1 VAAEPLV
8 VLVPSYREDV
18 AVVRRTVRRHHP
30 SVGCA
35 YRSRDGGTAMD
46 ARQLTYFLTI
56 VEHLNFGRA
65 AEQLHLAQ
73 PSLSQAMGNLERE
86 LGVPLFH
93 RVGRGIV
100 LSDAGA
106 QLVEPARQVLR
117 DLDSAKAAVR
127 SAQGLQHGR
136 VELVS
141 MPSPGMEPLSTI
153 TRDFTAAY
161 PAMTVTAAAAFTP
174 EEVVQA
180 VKTGR
185 AEIGLLGAASS
196 PDTSGLRVLPVEDQA
211 LVLLS
216 PPEIPGRPAGGRS
229 RRTSGTMASVRRADL
244 AGMRLIVSKQGS
256 VMRQLVDEVR
266 ASGVDAQI
274 VVEVEHRTSIL
285 PMVLA
290 GIGHAVM
297 PSSWVPLARRAGAQ
311 VRHIEPPSVLRVAM
325 VARNAALTPAARAFT
340 ECVEGYAARGEQ
352 DHPA

>member
-1 VAAEPLV
+1 
-8 VLVPSYREDV
+8 
-18 AVVRRTVRRHHP
+18 
-30 SVGCA
+30 
-35 YRSRDGGTAMD
+35 MD
-46 ARQLTYFLTI
+46 ARQLTYFLAI

-65 AEQLHLAQ
+65 AERLHLAQ

-153 TRDFTAAY
+153 IRDFTAAY
-161 PAMTVTAAAAFTP
+161 PAMSVTADAAFTP
-174 EEVVQA
+174 EQVVQA
-180 VKTGR
+180 VKSGR

-216 PPEIPGRPAGGRS
+216 PPEGPDQPSGRRS
-229 RRTSGTMASVRRADL
+229 RRAKGKVAAIRRADL

-256 VMRQLVDEVR
+256 VMRQLVDEVL
-266 ASGVDAQI
+266 ASGVEAKI

-297 PSSWVPLARRAGAQ
+297 PSSWTPLAQRAGAH
-311 VRHIEPPSVLRVAM
+311 VRHIEPPSVLCISM
-325 VARNAALTPAARAFT
+325 VARNAALTPAARAFV
-340 ECVEGYAARGEQ
+340 ECVEGYVARRKQER
-352 DHPA
+352 PA

>member
-1 VAAEPLV
+1 
-8 VLVPSYREDV
+8 
-18 AVVRRTVRRHHP
+18 
-30 SVGCA
+30 
-35 YRSRDGGTAMD
+35 MD
-46 ARQLTYFLTI
+46 ARQLTYFLAI

-73 PSLSQAMGNLERE
+73 PSLSQAMSNLERE

-117 DLDSAKAAVR
+117 GLDSAKAAVQ

-141 MPSPGMEPLSTI
+141 TPSPGLEPLSTI
-153 TRDFTAAY
+153 IGDFSAAY
-161 PAMTVTAAAAFTP
+161 PAMSVTADAAFTP

-196 PDTSGLRVLPVEDQA
+196 PDTTGLRVLPVEEQE

-216 PPEIPGRPAGGRS
+216 PPDSPDRP
-229 RRTSGTMASVRRADL
+229 SGTKRRRPTGKVASLRRADL
-244 AGMRLIVSKQGS
+244 AGMRLIVSKPGS
-256 VMRQLVDEVR
+256 VMRQLVDEVL

-297 PSSWVPLARRAGAQ
+297 PSSWSPLAQRAGAR
-311 VRHIEPPSVLRVAM
+311 VRNIEPPSVLRIAM
-325 VARNAALTPAARAFT
+325 VSRDAALTPAARAFI
-340 ECVEGYAARGEQ
+340 ECAERYAARE
-352 DHPA
+352 AS